1 MKRTSYKYYIEYS
14 NRKSE
19 ERTIYIDDNN
29 NYVYKYKDRY
39 LEVYDYEYNRVN
51 IPIDKMTRSMLNE
64 YTKSLIKNCKNSWIA
79 QREEQ
84 HKVNEYRKFIDMFI
98 PDNCLSGLEKL
109 DKILD
114 EYKVDI
120 KLFDEDKLESVG
132 K

>member
-51 IPIDKMTRSMLNE
+51 IPIEKMTRGMLNE

-79 QREEQ
+79 QRKEQ

-109 DKILD
+109 DEILD

>member
-1 MKRTSYKYYIEYS
+1 MRRTNYKYYIEYP

-39 LEVYDYEYNRVN
+39 LEVYEHEYNRVN
-51 IPIDKMTRSMLNE
+51 IPINKMTRGMLNQ
-64 YTKSLIKNCKNSWIA
+64 YTKSLIINCKSFLET

-84 HKVNEYRKFIDMFI
+84 HKVNEYKKFIDMFI
-98 PDNCLSGLEKL
+98 PENCLPLLEKL
-109 DKILD
+109 DEILD
-114 EYKVDI
+114 EYKVELE
-120 KLFDEDKLESVG
+120 LFDEQKLESVG